1 METEGG
7 GEKERCFEVV
17 VFIYIYFFFLFFFFS
32 FSTVA

>member
-17 VFIYIYFFFLFFFFS
+17 VFIYIYIFFFLFS